1 VGNTRGRPQYHVKLT
16 GAADVALFLE
26 RVGCIGPS
34 QEATAGRIQA
44 ALAASEAN
52 TNRDEIP
59 AAARRA
65 VVEPAR
71 IAAAVTTRAFQA
83 ELGNRYCGSALY
95 KSNLS
100 RGRAARAAEAVGSDE
115 LARLAGSDVYWDRV
129 VAIEPEGV
137 EEVYDLTVEG
147 LHNFVAED
155 IVVHNSIEQDADV
168 VMFIYRDEYY
178 NKESERLGE
187 ADVIVA
193 KHRNGPIGDVALTF
207 LPKYPKFANLYRDRG
222 AEPTVPVDDNGA
234 F

>member
-1 VGNTRGRPQYHVKLT
+1 LLHSALDYRIEDT
-16 GAADVALFLE
+16 GEVEWD
-26 RVGCIGPS
+26 P
-34 QEATAGRIQA
+34 
-44 ALAASEAN
+44 AAS
-52 TNRDEIP
+52 
-59 AAARRA
+59 
-65 VVEPAR
+65 
-71 IAAAVTTRAFQA
+71 
-83 ELGNRYCGSALY
+83 
-95 KSNLS
+95 
-100 RGRAARAAEAVGSDE
+100 
-115 LARLAGSDVYWDRV
+115 
-129 VAIEPEGV
+129 IEPDGV

-222 AEPTVPVDDNGA
+222 AEPTVPVDDGA
-234 F
+234 AF

>member
-1 VGNTRGRPQYHVKLT
+1 VKLT
-16 GAADVALFLE
+16 GAHDVSRFLNI
-26 RVGCIGPS
+26 VGCLGEGR
-34 QEATAGRIQA
+34 EATAGRIRA
-44 ALAASEAN
+44 ALAAGRAN
-52 TNRDEIP
+52 PNRDVIP
-59 AAARRA
+59 AAAWRS

-71 IAAAVTTRAFQA
+71 VAAAVTTRGLHA
-83 ELGNRYCGSALY
+83 ELGNAYCGSALY

-100 RGRAARAAEAVGSDE
+100 RERADRAAVAVESE
-115 LARLAGSDVYWDRV
+115 QLTRLAHSDVYWDRV
-129 VAIEPEGV
+129 VSIEPDGV

-222 AEPTVPVDDNGA
+222 AEATVPVDDDGA